1 VAAASTSS
9 RKLKASTK
17 TMHIPV
23 LVITG
28 SGDPK
33 LADEA
38 RDVGADEFLT
48 KPVNLDALYA
58 ALMRSLGRPVEP
70 AGS

>member
-1 VAAASTSS
+1 
-9 RKLKASTK
+9 
-17 TMHIPV
+17 MHIPV

-33 LADEA
+33 LAAEA